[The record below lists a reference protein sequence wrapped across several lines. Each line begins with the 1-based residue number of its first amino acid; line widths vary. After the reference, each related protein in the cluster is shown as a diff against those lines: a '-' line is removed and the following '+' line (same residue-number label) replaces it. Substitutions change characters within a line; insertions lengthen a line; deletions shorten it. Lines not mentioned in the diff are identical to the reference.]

1 MLSVFL
7 SATLPDCMRV
17 CQERTRKNAPSLFVP
32 ELKTLHYPTS
42 LPFGEEV
49 EIFSAIRM
57 REKYYLLPDCLGRLC
72 LAGYNRSGDGRMPC
86 LILFRSHPARR
97 RGYGPASQTC
107 SVQVGRGK
115 GVKQHYPSD
124 LLQDPPVSSELIRDS
139 GKLAHR
145 PSLQHIPECS
155 CKRASHRKLHSG
167 KSRPPGSCGGS
178 LC

>member
-1 MLSVFL
+1 MVAGQQHAVRFL
-7 SATLPDCMRV
+7 V
-17 CQERTRKNAPSLFVP
+17 CNITRLHASMSRTDAQNAPSLFVP

-107 SVQVGRGK
+107 SVQVGREK
-115 GVKQHYPSD
+115 FNQ
-124 LLQDPPVSSELIRDS
+124 S
-139 GKLAHR
+139 GNR
-145 PSLQHIPECS
+145 PSYIIDSSP
-155 CKRASHRKLHSG
+155 
-167 KSRPPGSCGGS
+167 
-178 LC
+178 